1 MLLTPKDLYEQ
12 VKVDNLYFQATGGGI
27 CFGGG
32 EPTMYADFIAEFRQ
46 ICGHKWKITIE
57 TSLHCSHNIIRQL
70 SKVVD
75 HWIVDIKAMNP
86 RAYEHYTGKTSDIL
100 QHLTS
105 LQTNVPSEKV
115 TIKVPQIPGFTDE
128 RDLDFNIKD
137 IERRF
142 NFTDIVKTRYRT
154 NNREHSQYYEHG
166 NW

>member
-1 MLLTPKDLYEQ
+1 
-12 VKVDNLYFQATGGGI
+12 
-27 CFGGG
+27 
-32 EPTMYADFIAEFRQ
+32 
-46 ICGHKWKITIE
+46 
-57 TSLHCSHNIIRQL
+57 
-70 SKVVD
+70 
-75 HWIVDIKAMNP
+75 MNP
-86 RAYEHYTGKTSDIL
+86 RAYEHYAGKTSDIL

-115 TIKVPQIPGFTDE
+115 TIKVPQILGFNDE